1 MQKKILR
8 IATRKSPLALWQA
21 NHIAHQIKNQ
31 WPMYTTELVP
41 LVTTGDKF
49 LNHALQEIG
58 GKGLFVKELEDA
70 LLKNKADIAVHS
82 MKDVPSTLP
91 PGLVISTI
99 CKRDNP
105 FDVLLCNGSYSLK
118 TLPQHARIGTTS
130 LRRRAQLLAYRSDL
144 HPEVLRGN
152 IHTRIEKLQQGL
164 YDAIILA
171 RASLERMQM
180 HHLISDTLEP
190 PIMYPA
196 CGQGALGIETR
207 ADDKEILDLLLPL
220 HDPITST
227 CLQAERHVNLLL
239 GGNCHTPI
247 AIFCQF
253 SPQTARL
260 SLFTRIMSPDGKV
273 TIEDRQQG
281 LPEHSILL
289 AEKCV
294 SSLYA
299 QGAKQLLDESS

>member
-1 MQKKILR
+1 MQNKILR

-21 NHIAHQIKNQ
+21 NHIAQQIKNQ
-31 WPMYTTELVP
+31 WPMYTIELVP

-49 LNHALQEIG
+49 LTHALQSLG
-58 GKGLFVKELEDA
+58 GKGLFVKELEEA

-105 FDVLLCNGSYSLK
+105 FDVLLCNGAYSLQ
-118 TLPQHARIGTTS
+118 TLPQYARIGTTS
-130 LRRRAQLLAYRSDL
+130 LRRRAQLLAYRNDFQI
-144 HPEVLRGN
+144 EVLRGN

-171 RASLERMQM
+171 RASLDRMHMQE
-180 HHLISDTLEP
+180 LISDTLEP

-207 ADDKEILDLLLPL
+207 SNDTEILDLLQPL
-220 HDPITST
+220 HDPITNA
-227 CLQAERHVNLLL
+227 CLQTERHVNLLL
-239 GGNCHTPI
+239 GGNCHTPT

-253 SPQTARL
+253 DQQTNNL
-260 SLFTRIMSPDGKV
+260 CLFTRVMSPDGNMN
-273 TIEDRQQG
+273 IEATLQG
-281 LPEHSILL
+281 SLDQGISL
-289 AEKCV
+289 AETCV
-294 SSLYA
+294 SALYA
-299 QGAKQLLDESS
+299 QGAKQLLDTVS